1 VIVPKERNL
10 HQEIDMTKYEIARL
24 KRAIKR
30 DLTKSVLSPRAKN
43 TVIQKERLELPD
55 YVKNNPWY

>member
-1 VIVPKERNL
+1 
-10 HQEIDMTKYEIARL
+10 MTRYEIARL

-43 TVIQKERLELPD
+43 TVIQKERLELPE
-55 YVKNNPWY
+55 YITKNPWY